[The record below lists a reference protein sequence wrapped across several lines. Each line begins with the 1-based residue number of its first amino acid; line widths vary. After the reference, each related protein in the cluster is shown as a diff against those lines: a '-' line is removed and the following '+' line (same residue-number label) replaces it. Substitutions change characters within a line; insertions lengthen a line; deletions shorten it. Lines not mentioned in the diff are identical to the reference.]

1 MVPRRY
7 EQDKSLG
14 GWVINQRTIRHANNK
29 MLPARK
35 ELLDELDFVWKAD
48 TVATRPSTI
57 DVRGL
62 AI

>member
-1 MVPRRY
+1 
-7 EQDKSLG
+7 
-14 GWVINQRTIRHANNK
+14 

-48 TVATRPSTI
+48 TVATSSSTI